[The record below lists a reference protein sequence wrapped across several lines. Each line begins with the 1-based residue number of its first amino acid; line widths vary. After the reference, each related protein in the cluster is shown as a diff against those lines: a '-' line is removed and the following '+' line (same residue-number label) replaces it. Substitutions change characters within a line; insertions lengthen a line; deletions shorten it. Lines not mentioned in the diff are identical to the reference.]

1 MFTLLLSTN
10 LGQNML
16 ILNRKEGQ
24 SVIITTDAGEE
35 IEISVLEISGKYAK
49 MGFSAPA
56 SVGVDRKEVSER
68 KKGGEGDEK

>member
-1 MFTLLLSTN
+1 MK
-10 LGQNML
+10 GAIML

-35 IEISVLEISGKYAK
+35 IEISVLEIKGKYAK
-49 MGFSAPA
+49 LGFTAPV

-68 KKGGEGDEK
+68 KKGEDKDEK